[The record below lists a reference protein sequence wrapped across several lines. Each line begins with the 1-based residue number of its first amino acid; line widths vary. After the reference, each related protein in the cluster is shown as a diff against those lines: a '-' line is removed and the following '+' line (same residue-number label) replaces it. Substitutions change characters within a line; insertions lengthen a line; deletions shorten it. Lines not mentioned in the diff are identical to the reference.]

1 MAFNNQAL
9 RKKMKKPYLQS
20 LVSLLPEVVC
30 LFPAEARAGFI
41 VEKARKQ
48 TCFRYRFFFL
58 VFNDVLSTVSCL
70 SFISFLRKFVYI

>member
-1 MAFNNQAL
+1 
-9 RKKMKKPYLQS
+9 MKETYLQS

-41 VEKARKQ
+41 VEKSPQ
-48 TCFRYRFFFL
+48 TNLFSLSLFFL